1 MDEPDTR
8 TKQLWGLVSVTL
20 NYPQAL
26 DGAGL
31 DQLKNQGFAFEIWRM
46 NPDNGKRQVIAH
58 SDYAYN
64 KNSRYVE
71 QSLKIFNAEWFFRL
85 SPIRKWY
92 EHPETWIFAVIGL
105 AISFLLASLVIHN
118 SDLRLIRS
126 ELETLTYNDQL
137 TGIPN
142 RRGLFKV
149 LEELIADQ
157 DKKFVLCY
165 LDLNKFKNVNDTFG
179 HRAGDIVLRHFSG
192 IIMRHVDKRH
202 IFARIG
208 GDEFILV
215 FKNTGDPGEAA
226 RFFEKTA
233 EAFKKPVSIGR
244 AQEVMVGFCVGTAVF
259 PTDGHTL
266 DDLIAF
272 ADNAMYQEKFA

>member
-1 MDEPDTR
+1 
-8 TKQLWGLVSVTL
+8 
-20 NYPQAL
+20 
-26 DGAGL
+26 
-31 DQLKNQGFAFEIWRM
+31 M